1 MLVVEMLGLLGELH
15 NDPDEERFKPFNK
28 LVRLNAAQLEIM
40 PSISVR
46 ELANLAVY
54 NHFLAAAPSPT
65 NEQTL
70 PANFYKE
77 LSVECVRS
85 VDSGRVWRMISPET
99 RRSFPFGGSRYE
111 PVVKRSAGKLISF
124 GRLFDEDVYF
134 DYYRLPAIMTVEDV
148 ADGFQNSSGSIIPGV
163 VAVATVECE
172 LPETVH
178 SLIVQQ
184 AYRSFLISDQEIKE
198 VPAK

>member
-15 NDPDEERFKPFNK
+15 NDPNEQRFAPFNK

-40 PSISVR
+40 PSIPVR

-54 NHFLAAAPSPT
+54 NRVLTANDT
-65 NEQTL
+65 DEQTL
-70 PANFYKE
+70 PVDFYRE
-77 LSVECVRS
+77 LSIECIRS
-85 VDSGRVWRMISPET
+85 VASGNIWRMISPET
-99 RRSFPFGGSRYE
+99 KRSFPFGGSRFE
-111 PVVKRSAGKLISF
+111 PLVKRSEGKLISF

-134 DYYRLPAIMTVEDV
+134 DYYRLPVAMTVTDV
-148 ADGFQNSSGSIIPGV
+148 ADGFQNSSGSIIPGS

-178 SLIVQQ
+178 PLIVQQ
-184 AYRSFLISDQEIKE
+184 AYRSFLMSDQEIKE
-198 VPAK
+198 VAAK